1 MKPYS
6 ATRGWVD
13 MSMVCRYLK
22 SPGHYPAHPATLP
35 WSHKSQCHGHESTNH
50 IPIVPCQSAFPFLR
64 YDYFKLWPWNFN
76 IKAMGVV
83 KGQGDVVSPVSNWL
97 TSFLFHINQ
106 TNNFWDTA
114 ISKFVLE
121 KSKVKVMGEVK
132 GKFHQSLISM
142 TRGI

>member
-1 MKPYS
+1 
-6 ATRGWVD
+6 
-13 MSMVCRYLK
+13 
-22 SPGHYPAHPATLP
+22 
-35 WSHKSQCHGHESTNH
+35 
-50 IPIVPCQSAFPFLR
+50 
-64 YDYFKLWPWNFN
+64 
-76 IKAMGVV
+76 MGVV

-97 TSFLFHINQ
+97 TSFLFHVNQ